1 MKNLKKLLAAVIC
14 FSMIL
19 SLCACGGAQP
29 SPAPAPTDSA
39 AAVPDGST
47 FSVTFFD
54 VGQADAALVECD
66 GNYMLIDGGNKADS
80 QKMYAILKEKNIGH
94 LEYVV
99 ASNINAEHIGG
110 LAGALNYATAG
121 MTLCPVEEDVSDA
134 FNDFKKYADKNGGGI
149 KVPSVGNK
157 YKLGI
162 ADIEII
168 GVNAADGN
176 NSSIVLKITYGET
189 AFLFAGD
196 AEIIAERAMLEKGA
210 DLRAN
215 VLKAANHGGDKSTSS
230 SFLRETAPDF
240 VVVSAAGAGGYPGE
254 EFVNL
259 MEIAAVNLYRTDL
272 HGDISCTSDGK
283 TVTFATEKE
292 AKTEDLFKAGTAS
305 VTKTEQKKE
314 EQQQA
319 DTPEKTPAPTA
330 APIAAPTATPK
341 PTPTPKPTVNIGVD
355 ELYEANLITNLV
367 NAYGS
372 VKTVDHYMNTTFING
387 YFKAGDGYANLRT
400 GIDTVSGQCT
410 YSGWY
415 NGYNFYDNGT
425 RVVQQVFAEELDG
438 DSIVPGQQDLAYY
451 FMNHE
456 DVEYIGR
463 NGKDYV
469 FCANIYPLPYTL
481 TVDSQS
487 LAVKKVEWDANPGTD
502 KMEYIYGEWVEGQ
515 DILNAWTMDGSPMKM
530 VNVYVDLYNGGEHV
544 SLYRPFYI
552 PASWEL
558 EIDSMVQQVYTYMD
572 ANYTQ
577 PYVYPGDEVG
587 YYDLYVT
594 NAVG

>member
-19 SLCACGGAQP
+19 SLCACGGTQTP
-29 SPAPAPTDSA
+29 PAPTDNNT
-39 AAVPDGST
+39 AVPEGST
-47 FSVTFFD
+47 FSVQFID
-54 VGQADAALVECD
+54 VGYGDAALVECD
-66 GNYMLIDGGNKADS
+66 GEYMLIDGGSKAES

-121 MTLCPVEEDVSDA
+121 MTLCPVEEDASDA
-134 FNDFKKYADKNGGGI
+134 FNDFRKYADKNGGGI

-168 GVNAADGN
+168 SVNAADGN
-176 NSSIVLKITYGET
+176 DSSIVLKITYGET

-196 AEIIAERAMLEKGA
+196 AEIIAERAMLERGA
-210 DLRAN
+210 NLRAN

-230 SFLRETAPDF
+230 SFFRETAAEN

-272 HGDISCTSDGK
+272 HGDITCTSDGK
-283 TVTFATEKE
+283 TVAFSTEKE
-292 AKTEDLFKAGTAS
+292 AKAEELFKAGTAS
-305 VTKTEQKKE
+305 VTQTEQKKE

-319 DTPEKTPAPTA
+319 ATPKKTPAPT
-330 APIAAPTATPK
+330 AAPTATPK
-341 PTPTPKPTVNIGVD
+341 PTPTPAPKPTVNIGAD

-372 VKTVDHYMNTTFING
+372 VKTVDHYMQTTFING

-400 GIDTVSGQCT
+400 GIDTATGQCT
-410 YSGWY
+410 YNGWY

-456 DVEYIGR
+456 DVEYTGR
-463 NGKDYV
+463 SGKDYV
-469 FCANIYPLPYTL
+469 FRANIYPLPYTL

-487 LAVKKVEWDANPGTD
+487 LAVKKVEWDTNPGTD

-515 DILNAWTMDGSPMKM
+515 DILNAWIMDGSPMKR
-530 VNVYVDLYNGGEHV
+530 VNVYVDLYDGSEHI

-558 EIDSMVQQVYTYMD
+558 EIDSMVRQVYTYMD

-577 PYVYPGDEVG
+577 PYVYPGDDVG

>member
-1 MKNLKKLLAAVIC
+1 MKKTKKILALVISTTLMLA
-14 FSMIL
+14 FT
-19 SLCACGGAQP
+19 ACGGTQTP
-29 SPAPAPTDSA
+29 PAPADNNT
-39 AAVPDGST
+39 AVPEGST
-47 FSVTFFD
+47 FSVQFID
-54 VGQADAALVECD
+54 VGYGDAALVECD
-66 GNYMLIDGGNKADS
+66 GEYMLIDGGGKADS

-121 MTLCPVEEDVSDA
+121 MTLCPVEEDASDA

-162 ADIEII
+162 AEIEII

-176 NSSIVLKITYGET
+176 DNSIVLKITYGET

-210 DLRAN
+210 NLRAN

-230 SFLRETAPDF
+230 SFFREISPDF

-259 MEIAAVNLYRTDL
+259 MEIAAANLYRTDL
-272 HGDISCTSDGK
+272 HGDITCTSDGK

-305 VTKTEQKKE
+305 VTQTEQKKE
-314 EQQQA
+314 EQQQTA
-319 DTPEKTPAPTA
+319 TPEKTPVPTSAPTA
-330 APIAAPTATPK
+330 APK
-341 PTPTPKPTVNIGVD
+341 PTPIPTPKPTVNIGAD

-372 VKTVDHYMNTTFING
+372 VKTVDHYMHTTFING

-400 GIDTVSGQCT
+400 GIDTVTGQCT
-410 YSGWY
+410 YNGWY

-425 RVVQQVFAEELDG
+425 RVVQQVFAEELGG
-438 DSIVPGQQDLAYY
+438 DSIIPGQQDLAYY

-456 DVEYIGR
+456 DVEYTGR

-469 FCANIYPLPYTL
+469 FRANIYPLPYTL

-487 LAVKKVEWDANPGTD
+487 LAVKKVEWDTNPGTD
-502 KMEYIYGEWVEGQ
+502 KTEYIYGEWVEGQ
-515 DILNAWTMDGSPMKM
+515 DILNAWIMDGSPMKM

-552 PASWEL
+552 PVSWEL
-558 EIDSMVQQVYTYMD
+558 EIDSMVNQVYTYMD

-577 PYVYPGDEVG
+577 PYVYPGDDAG
-587 YYDLYVT
+587 SYDLYVT